1 VHGVYWLPA
10 LDAEPG
16 LADLDLAGWRAALRV
31 RVKRLAR
38 AMRLLYAHFGEP
50 GAFLVSGTRLGGCHG
65 YDDAGAIAPMGGAVS
80 GFTKAFGRERE
91 SALVKVVDVEA
102 SAAPAEVAQR
112 LLDETR
118 LDPGVVEVGYQG
130 GLRWTVG
137 LVERPAND
145 GRPGLSLGKHTVFV
159 VTGAAGSIVAA
170 IVSDLAAASGGVF
183 HLLDLAP
190 EPREGHPDLAR
201 FEAGDRDGLKRDLFE
216 RLKARGERTTP
227 AMVERELVGLE
238 REATALAAIRA
249 VRTAGGA
256 ARYHRVDLKDGA
268 AVALVM
274 EGIRAEHGRVDVLLH
289 AAGLEISR
297 FLPDKEQREFDLVF
311 DVKADGW
318 FNLLRGLDEAPLGAA
333 VVFSSIAGRFGNG
346 GQTDYSS
353 ANDLCCKQISALR
366 RTRPAARGI
375 AIDWTAWAGIGMA
388 SRGSIP
394 KMMEL
399 AGIDMLPAEQG
410 IPVIRRELTQGGTR
424 GEIVVAGR
432 LGVLTRERDPEGGV
446 DPAALTAAPHG
457 PMIGRALGMSL
468 YGGLAVET
476 TLQPKSQGF
485 LDHHRI
491 DGTPVLP
498 GVMGIE
504 GFAEAAL
511 LTVPGW
517 HVAAVEDVSFAAPF
531 KLYRDE
537 PRSLTLHALP
547 VREGDA
553 IVVHCSLTGE
563 RSLPGRAEPQTT
575 VHFTGQVRLAREAP
589 ALGTAAL
596 PEEVAGTTT
605 GTEAIYRAYF
615 HGPAYRVLSSVWSAG
630 ELAVGRWAE
639 GLPPNHA
646 PSSAPTVLAPR
657 LIELVFQTAGLRDV
671 LAEGRMALPRHV
683 AKVAVLGPAE
693 DGPLCAV
700 VHPATGGGYDAE
712 VIDAHGAVRA
722 RVSGYGTIAMPDEGA
737 R

>member
-1 VHGVYWLPA
+1 M
-10 LDAEPG
+10 
-16 LADLDLAGWRAALRV
+16 RA
-31 RVKRLAR
+31 
-38 AMRLLYAHFGEP
+38 LYASFGAA
-50 GAFLVSGTRLGGCHG
+50 GTFLVSGTRLGGCHG
-65 YDDAGAIAPMGGAVS
+65 YDDAGATAPLGGAVS

-91 SALVKVVDVEA
+91 AALVKVVDFEV
-102 SAAPAEVAQR
+102 SAPPAEVAAR
-112 LLDETR
+112 ILDETR
-118 LDPGVVEVGYQG
+118 RDPGVVEVGYQG
-130 GLRWTVG
+130 DLRWTVG
-137 LVERPAND
+137 LVEKPAED
-145 GRPGLSLGKHTVFV
+145 GKPGLALGKDTVFV

-170 IVSDLAAASGGVF
+170 IVADLAAASGGTF

-190 EPREGHPDLAR
+190 APREGHEDLAR

-216 RLKARGERTTP
+216 RMKARGERATP
-227 AMVERELVGLE
+227 ALVERELAGLE
-238 REATALAAIRA
+238 RAATAISGIRA

-256 ARYHRVDLKDGA
+256 AHYHRVDLKDGA
-268 AVALVM
+268 AVGAVIDA
-274 EGIRAEHGRVDVLLH
+274 IRAEHGRIDVLLH

-318 FNLLRGLDEAPLGAA
+318 FNLIRALGDAPLGAA

-353 ANDLCCKQISALR
+353 ANDLCCKQMSALR
-366 RTRPAARGI
+366 RTRPGARGI

-399 AGIDMLPAEQG
+399 AGIDMLPADQG

-432 LGVLTRERDPEGGV
+432 LGVLMRERDAEGGV
-446 DPAALTAAPHG
+446 DPGALTAAAHG

-476 TLQPKSQGF
+476 TLDPKAQGF

-491 DGTPVLP
+491 DGIPVLP

-511 LTVPGW
+511 LAVPGFC
-517 HVAAVEDVSFAAPF
+517 VAAVEDVGFSAPF

-537 PRSLTLHALP
+537 PRPLTLHALP
-547 VREGDA
+547 VREGED
-553 IVVHCSLTGE
+553 IVVHCSLSGSRT
-563 RSLPGRAEPQTT
+563 LPGRAEPQVT
-575 VHFTGQVRLAREAP
+575 VHFTGKVRLAREAP
-589 ALGTAAL
+589 ALGTAAA
-596 PEEVAGTTT
+596 PAQPTGPVTGAEE
-605 GTEAIYRAYF
+605 IYHAYF
-615 HGPAYRVLSSVWSAG
+615 HGPTYQVLSSAWSSG
-630 ELAVGRWAE
+630 EEAVGRMAE

-646 PSSAPTVLAPR
+646 PSSAGTVLAPR
-657 LIELVFQTAGLRDV
+657 LVELVFQTAGLRDV
-671 LAEGRMALPRHV
+671 IATHRMALPHHV
-683 AKVAVLGPAE
+683 DRVTTLGPAE
-693 DGPLCAV
+693 DGPLHAV
-700 VHPATGGGYDAE
+700 VHPSTTGVFDAE
-712 VIDAHGAVRA
+712 VVDAKGFVRA
-722 RVSGYGTIAMPDEGA
+722 RVAGYGTVAMPDEGA